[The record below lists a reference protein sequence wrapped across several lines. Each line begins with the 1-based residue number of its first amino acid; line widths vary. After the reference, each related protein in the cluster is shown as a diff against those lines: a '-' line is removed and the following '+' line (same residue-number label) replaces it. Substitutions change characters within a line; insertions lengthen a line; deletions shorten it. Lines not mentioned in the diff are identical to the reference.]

1 MRKIGILGGSF
12 DPIHQGHLNIARS
25 AYREFALDEVWFIP
39 AGHSPNKE
47 EAEMTPAQVRAE
59 MTQAAIKND
68 ASFKLS
74 RIEIESSGTSYTY
87 KTLQHLK
94 EQFPEDQFFFIM
106 GADSLDYFD
115 KWRHPEIIC
124 QNATVLAAVRDTL
137 ELPHACRNSSS
148 RRCFR
153 LRSIRLRADGPMSPR
168 RQSAHRSA

>member
-137 ELPHACRNSSS
+137 ELPQIEGKIRCIKALFPACGVPD
-148 RRCFR
+148 RC
-153 LRSIRLRADGPMSPR
+153 LLDGNPR
-168 RQSAHRSA
+168 TDSHDR